1 MVVMENIM
9 YVLAKMKKR
18 YVQRICNK
26 RDIMSWIKMLILG
39 FLIML
44 LYTNSVF
51 YCLPELTYTE
61 SKMVFLEILLISILI
76 AGWLAYWERKRI
88 RILNSL
94 LIGCGIYTAIAYRKV
109 ATIKIILVLI
119 ISVVCVVL
127 YVIKVMRENIRKKQ
141 KSRNVFLRH
150 LCRCV
155 QGCCSIFAIGMVVL
169 MFWIGIS
176 QLLEGSV
183 VDSQMNVVESDIL
196 QEYTIEN
203 SMDTLL
209 LLRDDEW
216 GNLAVSEKLKVMQ
229 VVANIEARYL
239 GLPDKLNIVVDNL
252 PENTLGRYLDKT
264 QTIYIDLS
272 YLESSTA
279 EEVLNVCCHEAYHS
293 YQYRLIEA
301 YTTADEDL
309 RGLKV
314 YRKSK
319 IYLEEFNDY
328 EDTVKDLYA
337 YYNLQC
343 EEDARA
349 YAEDAVEDYF
359 SKINSE

>member
-18 YVQRICNK
+18 YGQKICNK
-26 RDIMSWIKMLILG
+26 RDIISWIKMLILG
-39 FLIML
+39 FLIVL

-51 YCLPELTYTE
+51 CCLAERTYTE
-61 SKMVFLEILLISILI
+61 SKMVFLGILLISILI
-76 AGWLAYWERKRI
+76 GGWLAYWEGKRI
-88 RILNSL
+88 RIPNSL

-119 ISVVCVVL
+119 ISVACVVL
-127 YVIKVMRENIRKKQ
+127 YVVNVIEKNIRSKQ
-141 KSRNVFLRH
+141 KRGNVFLRR
-150 LCRCV
+150 LCRLV

-169 MFWIGIS
+169 MSWIGIS
-176 QLLEGSV
+176 RLFEGSM
-183 VDSQMNVVESDIL
+183 VDSQINVVESNAL

-203 SMDTLL
+203 NMDTLL
-209 LLRDDEW
+209 LLGDDEW
-216 GNLAVSEKLKVMQ
+216 SNLDVSEKLKVIQ
-229 VVANIEARYL
+229 IVANIEARYL

-272 YLESSTA
+272 YLESGTA

-301 YTTADEDL
+301 YTTADKDL
-309 RGLKV
+309 KDLKV

-343 EEDARA
+343 EEDARS
-349 YAEDAVEDYF
+349 YAKEAVEDYF